1 MKVIVLF
8 GIENMV
14 SDVWIDFL
22 VMEAMYNMELS
33 VLLSIMSMV
42 FWLGK

>member
-1 MKVIVLF
+1 MRVIVLF

-22 VMEAMYNMELS
+22 VMEAMYNMGVS
-33 VLLSIMSMV
+33 VLLSIMIMV
-42 FWLGK
+42 F